1 MLFFSG
7 GTGPKELARLMAAC
21 SIPSVHL
28 ISTFDSGRSSKELRR
43 AFAIPALGDLRNR
56 LLALADPDKTSRAV
70 MDFLSFRLPESGN
83 REHLRNC
90 LSDLCNP
97 NNEIWLQIPP
107 HKKIA
112 LYNGLFQF
120 LIRMPLAFNPLN
132 ASLGNLVLAG
142 AYLQSGRNFSFA
154 LNYFSSLIHAK
165 GVVMP
170 ICAENLHLAAELEN
184 GNIIVGQDRL
194 KALSHK
200 ISKLFLT
207 VLEHR
212 ERMSFDEIACRPPLY
227 PQAKKYL
234 KKCSV
239 ICFPMGSFYSS
250 IVANTLVKGVGKAI
264 AKSLCP
270 KIFIPN
276 SGIDPEIP
284 GLDISEQAS
293 ILLASLKRDYPCAE
307 NDKLLNFVLIDKN
320 NGIYPGGLGTKVLEK
335 LSILG
340 LNVIFCPIVDK
351 IHPDRHDPGILLK
364 IIRQIAGQN
373 NDDTTTL
380 HH

>member
-1 MLFFSG
+1 MSAHCYFLRWNRPQRTCPVSWH
-7 GTGPKELARLMAAC
+7 AC

-154 LNYFSSLIHAK
+154 LNVLLLYFFIASRGDRRLNFLAGSQ
-165 GVVMP
+165 
-170 ICAENLHLAAELEN
+170 AETHRVITTAA
-184 GNIIVGQDRL
+184 R
-194 KALSHK
+194 
-200 ISKLFLT
+200 
-207 VLEHR
+207 
-212 ERMSFDEIACRPPLY
+212 
-227 PQAKKYL
+227 
-234 KKCSV
+234 
-239 ICFPMGSFYSS
+239 
-250 IVANTLVKGVGKAI
+250 
-264 AKSLCP
+264 
-270 KIFIPN
+270 
-276 SGIDPEIP
+276 EIP
-284 GLDISEQAS
+284 KTRG
-293 ILLASLKRDYPCAE
+293 
-307 NDKLLNFVLIDKN
+307 
-320 NGIYPGGLGTKVLEK
+320 
-335 LSILG
+335 
-340 LNVIFCPIVDK
+340 
-351 IHPDRHDPGILLK
+351 
-364 IIRQIAGQN
+364 
-373 NDDTTTL
+373 
-380 HH
+380 